1 MANNHGPGSIP
12 NIACSEAMDRFSDR
26 VQAVPV
32 AQHRECTPP
41 PPPACVHKTKST
53 TLITPEIQL
62 PFAGPPPRSDSD
74 QLRRHA
80 LAWAQRYGLIGRRG
94 AHRLSTTALLDLGIA
109 LCGRAPTHRARV
121 LVCWY
126 LWALILDD
134 RIDDGPWA
142 ENGALDRFIDS
153 VQAVT
158 EPPCADPSRPISQ
171 FDDPMLAALVDDLW
185 PRTQNWDG
193 EHWRQRLVRHL
204 ILHLRAQATLVRSRE
219 TDSALTL
226 AEYLLLR
233 RDSFG
238 ALFFFDL
245 IDAAESLDP
254 YQHSADV
261 EWWTTLREHS
271 ADIIAWTNDIHS
283 IAKDV
288 VCDERFNL
296 VSLLADSAGTDWPA
310 AIESAHERV
319 NTAVAQFTAVAVR
332 RAVHQPCAAT
342 DPDRLRQVIRAAA
355 DWHRSVSRY
364 QLHAAN
370 MTAQGNRQVDLNLTP
385 PTLKSR
391 QFEIDPY
398 PLYTRLR
405 TVMPIAY
412 DEPTDV
418 WLISRHVDVKA
429 ALTHPG
435 ASNNNYS
442 WQIGPLLGHTIV
454 AMDGCEHAQHRALLS
469 PAFRSKALAVLEASI
484 TSVTSNLLA
493 HMHGRSLVDLVAD
506 FTAALPVRVM
516 AHALGL
522 PADTREEVEQLKRW
536 CAIGFAYMGNYRQ
549 DPALLTG
556 GISNRD
562 SFYDFIQPH
571 IDARRAGPTDD
582 LISQLLASRID
593 GKPLSDTLV
602 RGYCAILMTA
612 GSETS
617 HGALANLIVNLLN
630 EPGVKDAVMANP
642 DLMNNAFA
650 ETLRRNPPLQL
661 ILREARESL
670 ELPSGTIPAGAT
682 LACLI
687 GSANRDP
694 DQFNEP
700 DTFNMWRANQATSH
714 FAFGGGRHFCLGH
727 MLARMEITIG
737 ARMLLQT
744 FPNMRWAPGFQPAE
758 RGFLN
763 RCPDRLE
770 VML

>member
-1 MANNHGPGSIP
+1 MPPA
-12 NIACSEAMDRFSDR
+12 
-26 VQAVPV
+26 
-32 AQHRECTPP
+32 HREGDPGTRHNGDLPPTP
-41 PPPACVHKTKST
+41 
-53 TLITPEIQL
+53 LIIPEIRL
-62 PFAGPPPRSDSD
+62 PFASSPPRCDSER
-74 QLRRHA
+74 LRAHA

-94 AHRLSTTALLDLGIA
+94 AHRLSTTTLLDLGMA
-109 LCGRAPTHRARV
+109 LCGRAPTPRAEI

-126 LWALILDD
+126 LWALTLDD

-142 ENGALDRFIDS
+142 ENGALDRFIT
-153 VQAVT
+153 AVKALT
-158 EPPCADPSRPISQ
+158 ESAEADPSGETGR
-171 FDDPMLAALVDDLW
+171 FDDPMLVVLADDLW
-185 PRTQNWDG
+185 PQTQCWGDDR
-193 EHWRQRLVRHL
+193 WRHRLVGHL
-204 ILHLRAQATLVRSRE
+204 IQHLRAQATLVRLRE
-219 TDSALTL
+219 TGAALTL
-226 AEYLLLR
+226 DEYLPLR

-245 IDAAESLDP
+245 IDGAETLDP
-254 YQHSADV
+254 YAHPANTQ
-261 EWWTTLREHS
+261 WWNTLREHG

-288 VCDERFNL
+288 VCGERFNL
-296 VSLLADSAGTDWPA
+296 VSILADTAGTDWPG
-310 AIESAHERV
+310 AIESAHQMV
-319 NTAVAQFTAVAVR
+319 NTAVAQFTAVAAQQADHR
-332 RAVHQPCAAT
+332 PCAAP
-342 DPDRLRQVIRAAA
+342 DPDRLCQVVRAAG

-364 QLHAAN
+364 HLHAADAA
-370 MTAQGNRQVDLNLTP
+370 AQGDRQVDLALTP

-398 PLYTRLR
+398 PLYERLR
-405 TVMPIAY
+405 TTLPIVY

-418 WLISRHVDVKA
+418 WLVSRHVDVKA

-435 ASNNNYS
+435 ASNNNYT

-454 AMDGCEHAQHRALLS
+454 TMDGCEHAQHRALLS
-469 PAFRSKALAVLEASI
+469 PAFRSKALVALEASI
-484 TSVTSNLLA
+484 ISVTTDLLA
-493 HMHGRSLVDLVAD
+493 QMRGRPQVDLIAD

-516 AHALGL
+516 ARALGL
-522 PADTREEVEQLKRW
+522 PAETCEEVEQLKRW

-556 GISNRD
+556 GLSNRD

-571 IDARRAGPTDD
+571 IDARRAEPADD
-582 LISQLLASRID
+582 LISLLLAASID
-593 GKPLSDTLV
+593 GQPLSETFV
-602 RGYCAILMTA
+602 RSYCAILMTA

-617 HGALANLIVNLLN
+617 HGALANLIANLLN
-630 EPGVKDAVMANP
+630 EAGVKEAVMADP
-642 DLMNNAFA
+642 ELMDAALA

-661 ILREARESL
+661 VLREAREPL
-670 ELPSGTIPAGAT
+670 LLPSGTIPAGAT

-694 DQFNEP
+694 DQFSDP
-700 DTFNMWRANQATSH
+700 DTFNMSRTDQATSH
-714 FAFGGGRHFCLGH
+714 FAFGAGRHFCLGS

-744 FPNMRWAPGFQPAE
+744 FPNVRWAPGFTPTE

-770 VML
+770 VVL